1 MNEAEAQ
8 SENEIADNIDSEEIP
23 EDQEEID
30 IPAEDEDFNEAEDQT
45 EEAIEDD
52 SAFDDE
58 DFSYDDTEYEESESE
73 DDNELREET
82 MLVIEDKDI
91 TLDLNGHT
99 LDRNLYA
106 ADADGH
112 VIIVRSNAIL
122 YLTNNSDKE
131 AIITGGFAN
140 NGGAINNKGILYV
153 DNVAFKDNH
162 ASYTDGKTI
171 GRGGAIYK
179 EGTLTMRGC
188 IIGGYTDDESNSVSD
203 GGAIYNNTTGDI
215 FLKDDL
221 TLINFEGTLT
231 ESTYV
236 PKGKTKD
243 DFIFS
248 ISPSY
253 VSVLPDNGVEAVAL
267 DNNHVRD
274 HGEEGLEDTKQALR
288 EAGVEF
294 STPLET
300 GVWNYKG
307 IIQVAMLS
315 YNCIDRYDKGF
326 KSSKYRDQYTES
338 FLQHDTFEEAVCAE
352 IQAAKEIYPVVIVS
366 FHWGNEK
373 FYAPTKNQIR
383 MGRMAADAGAD
394 LVVGHHSHRI
404 QPIEYYNGT
413 LICYSL
419 ANFCFSG
426 NNGRNWDSKD
436 MSSYILQVRFRVKED
451 GSATYKD
458 FRIIPIRISSTKGTN
473 NFMPTPFSDGA
484 ELDTVLNTMT
494 DRINIADLPYAITD
508 LKPYLEFH

>member
-215 FLKDDL
+215 FLKDV
-221 TLINFEGTLT
+221 IIRNN
-231 ESTYV
+231 
-236 PKGKTKD
+236 
-243 DFIFS
+243 
-248 ISPSY
+248 
-253 VSVLPDNGVEAVAL
+253 VSVNHSGGGIDNYGKVL
-267 DNNHVRD
+267 
-274 HGEEGLEDTKQALR
+274 LEDCELSFNRSNSVNAGAIWNG
-288 EAGVEF
+288 EAGEVTIYGCSIEGNRA
-294 STPLET
+294 EN
-300 GVWNYKG
+300 GCGGG
-307 IIQVAMLS
+307 IIEAGILNVEGRIEIK
-315 YNCIDRYDKGF
+315 NNV
-326 KSSKYRDQYTES
+326 SSNGYHNLWRK
-338 FLQHDTFEEAVCAE
+338 
-352 IQAAKEIYPVVIVS
+352 
-366 FHWGNEK
+366 
-373 FYAPTKNQIR
+373 
-383 MGRMAADAGAD
+383 
-394 LVVGHHSHRI
+394 
-404 QPIEYYNGT
+404 YNGEKR
-413 LICYSL
+413 LLC
-419 ANFCFSG
+419 C
-426 NNGRNWDSKD
+426 RNRRG
-436 MSSYILQVRFRVKED
+436 LQCRIHRQSHHYHQWLHIGVR
-451 GSATYKD
+451 
-458 FRIIPIRISSTKGTN
+458 
-473 NFMPTPFSDGA
+473 
-484 ELDTVLNTMT
+484 
-494 DRINIADLPYAITD
+494 
-508 LKPYLEFH
+508 